1 MTVFFYPFCSKS
13 DKAYLVAMKF
23 TIRVVAL
30 IFLIMPV
37 SSMAQRHPE
46 KNLKNL
52 IIGTYTNSGKSLG
65 IYVYSFNSRTGD
77 FNFRSV
83 TKGVENPSYLCLSD
97 NQKFLYAVNEVT
109 NGYVSSFSF
118 NPDKGE
124 LSFLNKVNSMG
135 ADPCYIS
142 IEKKSKSVFV
152 GNYSGGN
159 LSAFTVLPNGALSE
173 AVQTIQHSGNS
184 INTQRQEKAHVH
196 STVIS
201 PDEQV
206 LFVADLGT
214 DKLNSYRINNS
225 GEAEILSAT
234 EQNSILVK
242 AGSGPRHLTFHPN
255 GKFAYLI
262 HELTAEVSVY
272 TYQSG
277 QLNFVQ
283 TVSMVAPG
291 YTGGVGAADIHVSP
305 DGKFLYASNRGD
317 ANELVIYSVTKDG
330 KLKLVGRQSTLGKTP
345 RNFAITPEGNFL
357 LIANQNSDEIVI
369 FKRNKKTGMLTDTGK
384 KIEVG
389 SPVCLLFA
397 KKG

>member
-1 MTVFFYPFCSKS
+1 
-13 DKAYLVAMKF
+13 MKF
-23 TIRVVAL
+23 NIPVLVLT
-30 IFLIMPV
+30 FLIIPAT
-37 SSMAQRHPE
+37 SMAQRHPK
-46 KNLKNL
+46 KNLNNL
-52 IIGTYTNSGKSLG
+52 IIGTYTNSGKSQG
-65 IYVYSFNSRTGD
+65 IYVYSFNSGTGD
-77 FNFRSV
+77 VNFRSV
-83 TKGVENPSYLCLSD
+83 ARGVENPSYLCLSD
-97 NQKFLYAVNEVT
+97 DQKFVYAVNEVS
-109 NGYVSSFSF
+109 NGGVSSFSF

-124 LSFLNKVNSMG
+124 LGFLNKVSSMG

-142 IEKKSKSVFV
+142 IDKKNKHVFV

-159 LSAFTVLPNGALSE
+159 LSAFTILANGALSE

-184 INTQRQEKAHVH
+184 INTNRQEKPHVH

-206 LFVADLGT
+206 LFAADLGT
-214 DKLNSYRINNS
+214 DKINSYRINNS

-234 EQNSILVK
+234 EQNSILIN

-272 TYQSG
+272 NYQSG

-283 TVSMVAPG
+283 IVSMAPRG
-291 YTGGVGAADIHVSP
+291 YTGGIGAADIHVSP

-317 ANELVIYSVTKDG
+317 ANELAIYSVAKDG
-330 KLKLVGRQSTLGKTP
+330 KLKFAGRQSTLGKTP
-345 RNFAITPEGNFL
+345 RNFAISPEGNFL
-357 LIANQNSDEIVI
+357 LAANQNSDEIVI
-369 FKRNKKTGMLTDTGK
+369 FKRNKKTGMLTHTGK

-389 SPVCLLFA
+389 APVCLMFA
-397 KKG
+397 KTR